1 MQMPEERTVNKVF
14 RNIPDGR
21 RAVGKPKRGGW
32 TMLNDLKKMV
42 LEVGGGGGGGE
53 GGKMG
58 AFFFASVGRVV
69 GAGWGGGGGGGG

>member
-1 MQMPEERTVNKVF
+1 MKSAILPANLVQLGSMQMPEERTVNKVF

-42 LEVGGGGGGGE
+42 LEVGGGGGGR
-53 GGKMG
+53 GG
-58 AFFFASVGRVV
+58 
-69 GAGWGGGGGGGG
+69 